1 LKVKEVGD
9 SSSSTAPRNGG
20 EGEFFNILSDVTLGS
35 QLRVKGR
42 ILGMSLFRGIRVQV
56 SGLALLGMVAA
67 VLLAAGMLRAQE
79 GADDIYNHKC
89 AVCHGKDGL
98 GNTVKGKK
106 VHVKDVHANMKDSE
120 AEMIKAVT
128 NGKGDDM
135 DSYKK
140 EYSSDQI
147 KELVE
152 YYRTLGE
159 RAAVPQK

>member
-1 LKVKEVGD
+1 M
-9 SSSSTAPRNGG
+9 SSAGKS
-20 EGEFFNILSDVTLGS
+20 GS
-35 QLRVKGR
+35 IVP
-42 ILGMSLFRGIRVQV
+42 V
-56 SGLALLGMVAA
+56 LALLGAMMVSLVLPAA
-67 VLLAAGMLRAQE
+67 LRAQ

-106 VHVKDVHANMKDSE
+106 VHVKDVHTNMKDSE
-120 AEMIKAVT
+120 TEMIKVVT

-140 EYSSDQI
+140 EYSPDQI
-147 KELVE
+147 KALVE

-159 RAAVPQK
+159 TASAPQK

>member
-1 LKVKEVGD
+1 MRTK
-9 SSSSTAPRNGG
+9 
-20 EGEFFNILSDVTLGS
+20 
-35 QLRVKGR
+35 
-42 ILGMSLFRGIRVQV
+42 LFRGMGMRI
-56 SGLALLGMVAA
+56 SGS
-67 VLLAAGMLRAQE
+67 VLLVAIATTLLMVQSLRAQE
-79 GADDIYNHKC
+79 GAQDIYDHKC

-120 AEMIKAVT
+120 AEMVKAIT

-147 KELVE
+147 KQLVE
-152 YYRTLGE
+152 YYRSLGE
-159 RAAVPQK
+159 RAAAPQK